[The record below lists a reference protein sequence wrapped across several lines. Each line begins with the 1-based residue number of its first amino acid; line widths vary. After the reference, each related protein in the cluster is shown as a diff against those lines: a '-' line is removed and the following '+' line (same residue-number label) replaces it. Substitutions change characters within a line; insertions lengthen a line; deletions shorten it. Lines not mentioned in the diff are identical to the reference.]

1 MDVPSKD
8 AASKRRAKSP
18 LLAALADAGS
28 VGGTSASGGVLKSG
42 LLLKQGYVV
51 KSWRERY
58 FALQTDRLCYY
69 DPSEMDGARQG
80 AKPRGALLLSDVV
93 GVTPLRARGAFQV
106 SVVGSSST
114 GSSRSGDRD
123 FYLVAASDNDRFVG
137 HTRTVN

>member
-1 MDVPSKD
+1 ME
-8 AASKRRAKSP
+8 KRRPSAGDARKSP
-18 LLAALADAGS
+18 LLAAMSGN
-28 VGGTSASGGVLKSG
+28 VGGGYESTSGSGPSGSVLKSG
-42 LLLKQGYVV
+42 LLLKQGYLV

-69 DPSEMDGARQG
+69 DPSEWESARLG

-114 GSSRSGDRD
+114 GSSRSADRD
-123 FYLVAASDNDRFVG
+123 FYLVAASDNDR
-137 HTRTVN
+137 